1 MSAKSFI
8 YHSIDLL
15 CLFQNFGQQ
24 QFDYSN
30 KKNNDG
36 DINDVL
42 YSGGDINLPG
52 SQNKGYQPMARNI
65 GMESTPVVSNEK
77 IERMNQLKQ
86 QQKAQYER
94 KRTNLLGGTGTKGA
108 GTSSVLG
115 SVGALTLEQMN
126 LDRRDYTNDFEYDPL
141 NPT

>member
-1 MSAKSFI
+1 
-8 YHSIDLL
+8 
-15 CLFQNFGQQ
+15 
-24 QFDYSN
+24 
-30 KKNNDG
+30 
-36 DINDVL
+36 
-42 YSGGDINLPG
+42 
-52 SQNKGYQPMARNI
+52 MARNI
-65 GMESTPVVSNEK
+65 GMESTPVISNEK

-141 NPT
+141 NPTQAK